1 MVNLNL
7 LPKHL
12 RRRAGPDWWRTSAI
26 AIPLLA
32 LGVIAYIALQTYGTL
47 TDRLNARD
55 QLRAE
60 VEILRPYI
68 REHAKLERKRRELE
82 KIASVAREVRST
94 FRPWSDY
101 LANFLNRLPKQGKR
115 LAVSLAAIDAQVINP
130 SEAKAT
136 YGVPAEIEFRIRGE
150 AASEKALIRLIRTFE
165 TAPDFGID
173 FQNASFNAKT
183 KTYSFSAAVGMVVQ
197 PPENPEEAM
206 NEEAR

>member
-26 AIPLLA
+26 AVPLVL
-32 LGVIAYIALQTYGTL
+32 LGVIAYITLQTQSTL
-47 TDRLNARD
+47 ADRLNTRD

-68 REHAKLERKRRELE
+68 RERAKLERKRRELE

-101 LANFLNRLPKQGKR
+101 LANFLNRLPRQGKQ
-115 LAVSLAAIDAQVINP
+115 LAVSLSTIDTRAINP
-130 SEAKAT
+130 SEAKAS

-150 AASEKALIRLIRTFE
+150 AASEKALIQLIRTFE
-165 TAPDFGID
+165 SAPDFGID

-183 KTYSFSAAVGMVVQ
+183 KTFSFSAAVGMVTQ
-197 PPENPEEAM
+197 PLENREEAM